1 MLSSHWWPVIALMYR
16 LPMFAADKTF
26 MVVALIEWFVRCG
39 FIPALDVILRSIFSS
54 VLWPSGLE
62 QYHTRSVAG
71 LNALHGLLGFWNKL
85 LHLGLRCDRYFS
97 MSFTGQR
104 FEPGLSN
111 IFPFD
116 SSSLSSRPPWWFLV
130 ANTAPR
136 SLFISRYFSPFGA
149 SLEISMCFLSSCWF
163 SRPLFPRNKLM
174 KN

>member
-1 MLSSHWWPVIALMYR
+1 MLSSLWWPVIALIYR
-16 LPMFAADKTF
+16 LSMFAADKTVT
-26 MVVALIEWFVRCG
+26 VVALIEWFVRCG

-97 MSFTGQR
+97 MSFTGQG

-111 IFPFD
+111 IFPLMVFSCQHFSALFVYFEIFYTIWHFPWD
-116 SSSLSSRPPWWFLV
+116 KHVFLKQLLVFSTSLS
-130 ANTAPR
+130 
-136 SLFISRYFSPFGA
+136 
-149 SLEISMCFLSSCWF
+149 EE
-163 SRPLFPRNKLM
+163 
-174 KN
+174 